1 MLGCYRQR
9 HPGTYIY
16 PAREAV
22 AVHWGHFSIVE
33 AELSCLQDLLHNNRS
48 WQYALDMAGSE
59 VMMLTNREL
68 VANLSAAPGQIY
80 TESFPLPD
88 NNQFRVEIR
97 HKYEGPDLMSPDG
110 PNDPPPFGLKIYKGA
125 KAWRAP
131 RTFVEF
137 LLNHP
142 AAKQFLEWAKYTYIS
157 DETVVATLA
166 RVSEVRW
173 RRDGTWEVRQDHEPL
188 GRYHLQLWD
197 QGACRGV
204 MRHGVCVFSL
214 LDLSTILSAN
224 TILIN
229 KVMTEHD
236 AAVAECLR
244 DNIRKRE
251 VLE

>member
-1 MLGCYRQR
+1 MKILFVLVLRSF
-9 HPGTYIY
+9 IY
-16 PAREAV
+16 YV
-22 AVHWGHFSIVE
+22 INV
-33 AELSCLQDLLHNNRS
+33 
-48 WQYALDMAGSE
+48 MATAYH
-59 VMMLTNREL
+59 MLTTPPRVFRDPKMCLRNIWT
-68 VANLSAAPGQIY
+68 AP
-80 TESFPLPD
+80 

-137 LLNHP
+137 LLHHP
-142 AAKQFLEWAKYTYIS
+142 VAKQFLEWAKYTYIS

-224 TILIN
+224 TIVIN